1 MSITGTRGLGGD
13 AVAGTHEAGTGPG
26 EIARDGSAV
35 EFYAAMP
42 PDTGS
47 AALVH
52 GAIAEGTPILEL
64 GAGAGRVT
72 RPLLALGHP
81 VTAVDDSAAML
92 AAIEGARTVCSPIQD
107 LDLPERFGCV
117 LLMSYLVN
125 YGDRDALL
133 AACRRHV
140 RPDGVV
146 VVQRETPRWHDD
158 AAPREW
164 AHDGVRYRML
174 DVERPRPGVVATTI
188 EYRMGERRWTH
199 SFTSRRLGDEELPAV
214 LDTAGLRLDRF
225 LDDDGGWLA
234 ARPV

>member
-1 MSITGTRGLGGD
+1 M
-13 AVAGTHEAGTGPG
+13 AGTGGAGTGPG
-26 EIARDGSAV
+26 EIAQDGSAV

-42 PDTGS
+42 PDIAS

-52 GAIAEGTPILEL
+52 TAIRAGTPILEL

-72 RPLLALGHP
+72 HPLLDFGHP

-92 AAIEGARTVCSPIQD
+92 AHIKGARTVCSPIQD

-146 VVQRETPRWHDD
+146 VVQREAPGWQEA

-164 AHDGVRYRML
+164 EHDGIRYRMT
-174 DVERPRPGVVATTI
+174 DVERPAPGILAATI
-188 EYRMGERRWTH
+188 EYRMGDRRWTH
-199 SFTSRRLGDEELPAV
+199 SFTSRKLGDAELPAV
-214 LDTAGLRLDRF
+214 LEAAGLRLDRI
-225 LDDDGGWLA
+225 LDDAAGWFT
-234 ARPV
+234 ARPI

>member
-1 MSITGTRGLGGD
+1 MSIMTTRGGD
-13 AVAGTHEAGTGPG
+13 AMAGTGTAGTGPG

-42 PDTGS
+42 PDTAS

-52 GAIAEGTPILEL
+52 TVIPAGTPILEL

-72 RPLLALGHP
+72 GPLIEFGHP

-92 AAIEGARTVCSPIQD
+92 ARIEGARTVCAPIQD
-107 LDLPERFGCV
+107 LDLPDRFGCV

-133 AACRRHV
+133 ATCRRHV
-140 RPDGVV
+140 RPEGVV
-146 VVQRETPRWHDD
+146 VVQREARGWHDG

-164 AHDGVRYRML
+164 SHDGVRYRMT
-174 DVERPRPGVVATTI
+174 DVGRPAPGILAATI

-199 SFTSRRLGDEELPAV
+199 SFTSRRLDDEELPAV
-214 LDTAGLRLDRF
+214 LAAAGLRLDHF
-225 LDDDGGWLA
+225 LDDDGAWFT
-234 ARPV
+234 ARPI